1 MLREQSNQ
9 NRTAEIQ
16 EHQGQEMQ
24 TVSQQIGE
32 EGQQTETEQTAIGTA
47 GSDTPDF
54 QAEIKQINPES
65 DILAIADVRI
75 GNLLT
80 VLNVKIKEDDYGYSV
95 TMPKTSMKDTGRYK
109 DAVYFAD
116 RAMKEKFDETVTKA
130 YQDFIHENEMED
142 RLDDAI
148 QEVEDM
154 EEPEEGMEQ
163 EAAGM
168 SMEM

>member
-1 MLREQSNQ
+1 MPREQRNQ

-16 EHQGQEMQ
+16 EHQ
-24 TVSQQIGE
+24 TVS
-32 EGQQTETEQTAIGTA
+32 QQTETEQTAIGTA

-80 VLNVKIKEDDYGYSV
+80 VRNVKIKEDDYGYSV
-95 TMPKTSMKDTGRYK
+95 TMPKTSMKDTRRYR

-116 RAMKEKFDETVTKA
+116 RAMKEKFDETVTRA

-142 RLDDAI
+142 GLDHAI
-148 QEVEDM
+148 QEVEGM